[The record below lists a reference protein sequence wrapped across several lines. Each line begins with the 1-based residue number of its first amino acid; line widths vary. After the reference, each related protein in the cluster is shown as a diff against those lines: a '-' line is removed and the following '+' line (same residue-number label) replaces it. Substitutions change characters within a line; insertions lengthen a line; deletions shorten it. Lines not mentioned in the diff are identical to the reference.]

1 MKRVTYLISAA
12 FLVALLAVVLL
23 LALPTRAA
31 QQTSPPP
38 SAGTQPPPPTPPQ
51 DYLLALPIALPDPA
65 DIPAHLSP
73 EAATEYAR
81 TLTERQ
87 AGPIQ
92 AELERLRA
100 EGLIASFE
108 VRPDLHG
115 VVVTGATPQ
124 ALEELSRLPQ
134 AAAVMPYV
142 ADHPPACALAAAQA
156 LPEQVLGLSRATAS
170 APRLQAASL
179 APQATDPS
187 INAYVP
193 PGNTGN
199 WWTYVWGRTTPT
211 TTVTMR
217 ILRGGR
223 VVATQS
229 TTSYSD
235 GWYSFYPSWQSCP
248 TSGYNWSLRPGDV
261 VEVTAHGNTVST
273 VIVDLRAWVDPVAN
287 TVAGRTA
294 PGRSVEIWLEYPS
307 SDLCSWNVVSKTVGT
322 DGSGNFT
329 ANFGDFDR
337 KAYAT
342 VYARD
347 ANGNSTYYN
356 YFYAYQ
362 ISGYFNSS
370 TFQGYLK
377 PEVDFTATLSRSGSI
392 ISTYRGRSDA
402 TNYYWGWFTDT
413 IRAGDVISVSGGGV
427 NIQYTATSLSATLDP
442 VNNRATGTTSA
453 GRQVRA
459 SFYKRTG
466 SYSLSTTCGWGYG
479 CAGTTAGATG
489 AFTLT
494 TSLDLVRGDYA
505 YFYVYDPEGN
515 YQYAGQCPVSAIIA
529 DLYWNEV
536 SGYWGNPDA
545 GYVTVT
551 LKASDGTVK
560 DTRSWVWVSSWSGG
574 FSTWMGSIISPT
586 DIIEVTD
593 GAVTE
598 TMRVQNLTARLN
610 GATGHLTGSAYN
622 GHLVAQLW
630 DFRRE
635 DGYWWYRC
643 AETNVTNNFYDLAFS
658 GAQVGGQDYVSG
670 IWNTGPDGHYTTLG
684 RIFHAFTVNVREGGD
699 YFYGYSETPYTPV
712 TVTLQRSGI
721 PVAVY
726 TTTSSSVG
734 DYWGYLS
741 GDTPV
746 TITQGDILQVR
757 TGDGVSV
764 SLPIPLLTANADG
777 VNNRIYGKSPAN
789 EPVRPEV
796 RRRYNWGYYSYSW
809 IVTADGSGNY
819 SASFN
824 GLYWSRD
831 CSSVNVGHRCI
842 QPVVRYYNAAGHQ
855 IWLEGPY
862 PPPVGPDI
870 YESDDISTTAHAY
883 TGIQSHTFHTVTDT
897 DWVTFTVSQAD
908 VDKGVSYQIET
919 FNLGWGM
926 ATKVTLYDANMN
938 WLDNWWGYENR
949 GRGVSAQ
956 WTPSAAGVY
965 YLEITPPSSYYG
977 GYCDAVYDLM
987 ILPVRGQIYLPLVL
1001 RNYP

>member
-1 MKRVTYLISAA
+1 MKRVTYLSAA

-87 AGPIQ
+87 AGPIR
-92 AELERLRA
+92 AALERLRA
-100 EGLIASFE
+100 EGLIAGFE

-115 VVVTGATPQ
+115 VVVSGAKPQ

-134 AAAVMPYV
+134 VAAVMPYT

-156 LPEQVLGLSRATAS
+156 LPEQVLGLSRIAAGS
-170 APRLQAASL
+170 APRLQAAGL

-187 INAYVP
+187 IDAYVV
-193 PGNTGN
+193 PGSTGN
-199 WWTYVWGRTTPT
+199 SSSKVSGRTTANT
-211 TTVTMR
+211 SVTMR

-223 VVATQS
+223 VIATQS

-235 GWYSFYPSWQSCP
+235 GRYSFYSSWQSCP

-273 VIVDLRAWVDPVAN
+273 VIVDLRAWVDPDTN

-294 PGRSVEIWLEYPS
+294 PGRSVEIWLKYPGG
-307 SDLCSWNVVSKTVGT
+307 DLCSWNVVSKTVGT
-322 DGSGNFT
+322 DSSGNFT
-329 ANFGDFDR
+329 ANFGVDFNR
-337 KAYAT
+337 TASAA

-347 ANGNSTYYN
+347 ANGNSTYYDD
-356 YFYAYQ
+356 FRAYQ
-362 ISGYFNSS
+362 IFGYFNSS
-370 TFQGYLK
+370 TFQGSLK

-442 VNNRATGTTSA
+442 ANHRATGTTGA

-459 SFYKRTG
+459 SFYKRTSG
-466 SYSLSTTCGWGYG
+466 SLYTACWWGSDCASTT
-479 CAGTTAGATG
+479 TSTTG

-494 TSLDLVRGDYA
+494 TNLDLVRGDYA
-505 YFYVYDPEGN
+505 YFYVYDAGGN
-515 YQYAGQCPVSAIIA
+515 YQYGGVRSVPAIVA
-529 DLYWNEV
+529 DVTGGRV

-545 GYVTVT
+545 GHVTVI
-551 LKASDGTVK
+551 LKDISGTVK
-560 DTRSWVWVSSWSGG
+560 ATNSWVGVDSWDGK
-574 FSTWMGSIISPT
+574 FSTGMGSTISPT

-598 TMRVQNLTARLN
+598 TMTVQNLTARLN
-610 GATGHLTGSAYN
+610 GATGHLTGNASN
-622 GHLVAQLW
+622 GHLVARLW

-635 DGYWWYRC
+635 SGYWYGYC
-643 AETNVTNNFYDLAFS
+643 SETNVITGSYDLTFG
-658 GAQVGGQDYVSG
+658 GAQVGGQDYVWG

-684 RIFHAFTVNVREGGD
+684 RTFYAFTVNAREGGD
-699 YFYGYSETPYTPV
+699 YVYGYSETPYTPV
-712 TVTLQRSGI
+712 TVTLQRGGNQI
-721 PVAVY
+721 AVY
-726 TTTSSSVG
+726 TTTSYSDG
-734 DYWGYLS
+734 YYYGYLS
-741 GDTPV
+741 SSTPV
-746 TITQGDILQVR
+746 TITPGDIVQVQ

-764 SLPIPLLTANADG
+764 SLPIPLLTANVDG
-777 VNNRIYGKSPAN
+777 TNNRVYGKSPAN
-789 EPVRPEV
+789 EPVRPEA
-796 RRRYNWGYYSYSW
+796 RRRYNWGYTYYSQ

-824 GLYWSRD
+824 GLYWWD
-831 CSSVNVGHRCI
+831 CSSVNVGHRCV
-842 QPVVRYYNAAGHQ
+842 QPAVRYYNAAGHQ
-855 IWLEGPY
+855 VWMEGPY
-862 PPPVGPDI
+862 PLPVGPDI
-870 YESDDISTTAHAY
+870 YESDDISTTARAY
-883 TGIQSHTFHTVTDT
+883 KGIQSHTFHTVTDT

-908 VDKGVSYQIET
+908 VDNGVSYRIET

-926 ATKVTLYDANMN
+926 ATRVTLYDANMN
-938 WLDNWWGYENR
+938 RLGDWWGYEYR
-949 GRGVSAQ
+949 GRGVSAR

-965 YLEITPPSSYYG
+965 YLEIAPPSSDYG

>member
-100 EGLIASFE
+100 EGLIAGFE

-115 VVVTGATPQ
+115 VVVSGATPQ

-134 AAAVMPYV
+134 VTAVMPYT

-156 LPEQVLGLSRATAS
+156 LPEQVLGLSRIAAGS
-170 APRLQAASL
+170 APRLQAAGL

-187 INAYVP
+187 IDAYVV
-193 PGNTGN
+193 PGSTGN
-199 WWTYVWGRTTPT
+199 SYSKVSGWTTANIS
-211 TTVTMR
+211 VTMR

-223 VVATQS
+223 VIATQS
-229 TTSYSD
+229 TTSYSN
-235 GWYSFYPSWQSCP
+235 GWYSFYSSWQSCP

-442 VNNRATGTTSA
+442 ANNRATGTTSA

-459 SFYKRTG
+459 SFYKRTSG
-466 SYSLSTTCGWGYG
+466 SLYTACWWGSDCASTT
-479 CAGTTAGATG
+479 ASTTG

-494 TSLDLVRGDYA
+494 TDLDLVRGDYA
-505 YFYVYDPEGN
+505 YFYVYDAEGN
-515 YQYAGQCPVSAIIA
+515 YQYTDQYPVSAIVA
-529 DLYWNEV
+529 DLYRREV

-545 GYVTVT
+545 GHVTVI
-551 LKASDGTVK
+551 LKDISGTVK
-560 DTRSWVWVSSWSGG
+560 ATNSWVGVDSWDGK
-574 FSTWMGSIISPT
+574 FSTGMGSTISPT

-598 TMRVQNLTARLN
+598 TMTVQNLTARLN
-610 GATGHLTGSAYN
+610 GATGHLTGNASN
-622 GHLVAQLW
+622 GHLVARLW

-635 DGYWWYRC
+635 SGYWYGYC
-643 AETNVTNNFYDLAFS
+643 SETNVITGSYDLTFG
-658 GAQVGGQDYVSG
+658 GAQVGGQDYVWG

-684 RIFHAFTVNVREGGD
+684 RTFYAFTVNAREGGD
-699 YFYGYSETPYTPV
+699 YVYGYSETPYTPV
-712 TVTLQRSGI
+712 TVTLQRGGNQI
-721 PVAVY
+721 AVY
-726 TTTSSSVG
+726 TTTSYSDG
-734 DYWGYLS
+734 YYYGYLS
-741 GDTPV
+741 SSTPV
-746 TITQGDILQVR
+746 TITQGDIVQVQ

-764 SLPIPLLTANADG
+764 SLPIPLLTANVDG
-777 VNNRIYGKSPAN
+777 TNNRVYGKSPAN
-789 EPVRPEV
+789 EPVRPEA
-796 RRRYNWGYYSYSW
+796 RRRYNWGYTYYSQ

-824 GLYWSRD
+824 GLYWWD

-855 IWLEGPY
+855 VWMEGPY

-870 YESDDISTTAHAY
+870 YESDDISTTARAY

-897 DWVTFTVSQAD
+897 DWVTFTVFQVD
-908 VDKGVSYQIET
+908 VDNGVTYRIET

-926 ATKVTLYDANMN
+926 ATRVTLYDANMN
-938 WLDNWWGYENR
+938 WLGGWWGYENR
-949 GRGVSAQ
+949 GRGVSAR

-965 YLEITPPSSYYG
+965 YLEIAPPSSSYG